1 MMTVCATTQFQ
12 IIVVLSSR
20 YNNTPG
26 VSEAV
31 VIEKGGRKEGKRKEA
46 RVGVSRTF
54 GAGGYCRGGRGNRG
68 KEKRGTGAWLKRIRV
83 GRRGGGVGAFRMGRL
98 LLSDEG
104 RVGGG
109 GGAGD
114 VAVLVGG
121 GASSTVTLDTSHGVV
136 AVASG
141 GVVGVHDDSGSSFID
156 DGNFWKA
163 LSANQTSEEIIPSGI
178 LYAGGVVMLLATVAG
193 LCGNLVIL
201 AALWNRKNM
210 KNIINIF
217 VTSLCINDLM
227 NLLLNNAMV
236 TVSYF
241 FRSWPSNLLHCESLA
256 HFTVLLMGCSLW
268 HTGLIAVHRFLVVV
282 CNQFYMTMSKNIYTA
297 FVLTFS
303 RVVPLCFLLN
313 PDLGNMVKYEPKLL
327 RCLIKEE
334 FVLFKTLVSVVL
346 MIIPSI
352 LVIICYVAIFIKSYI
367 ASAALRSSQ
376 NSEWLRREIQITKMF
391 GIVFLVIYVGYI
403 PYGIIRSID
412 RQLKYSGSVYAVIT
426 VLYAVANTV
435 NPLIYG
441 AMDKRIYRACVNM
454 FCTSKRQVQI
464 QEQVQLHS
472 QRNELADTGLNNIKE
487 TKNISTC

>member
-1 MMTVCATTQFQ
+1 
-12 IIVVLSSR
+12 
-20 YNNTPG
+20 
-26 VSEAV
+26 
-31 VIEKGGRKEGKRKEA
+31 
-46 RVGVSRTF
+46 
-54 GAGGYCRGGRGNRG
+54 
-68 KEKRGTGAWLKRIRV
+68 
-83 GRRGGGVGAFRMGRL
+83 MGRL
-98 LLSDEG
+98 LSSDDG
-104 RVGGG
+104 RVGGD
-109 GGAGD
+109 AG
-114 VAVLVGG
+114 
-121 GASSTVTLDTSHGVV
+121 STVTLDNSHGVV
-136 AVASG
+136 AVVSG
-141 GVVGVHDDSGSSFID
+141 GVVGVRDDSGSSSFID
-156 DGNFWKA
+156 EENFWKA
-163 LSANQTSEEIIPSGI
+163 LSANQTSEEIISSGI

-201 AALWNRKNM
+201 AALWNRKHR

-327 RCLIKEE
+327 RCLVKEE
-334 FVLFKTLVSVVL
+334 FILFKTLVSIVL

-352 LVIICYVAIFIKSYI
+352 LVIVCYVAIFIKSYI
-367 ASAALRSSQ
+367 ASAALRSAQ

-412 RQLKYSGSVYAVIT
+412 RQLQYSGNVYAVIT

-472 QRNELADTGLNNIKE
+472 QRNDQVGTGLNDIGE
-487 TKNISTC
+487 TKKISSCGNQ